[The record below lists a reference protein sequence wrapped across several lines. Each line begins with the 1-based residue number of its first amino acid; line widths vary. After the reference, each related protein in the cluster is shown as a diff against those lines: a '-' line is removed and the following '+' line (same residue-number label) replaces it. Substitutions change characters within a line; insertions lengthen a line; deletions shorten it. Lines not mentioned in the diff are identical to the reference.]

1 MSQGCLPRHLPN
13 SFLSS
18 IGIKN
23 EVVSNL
29 HSLLLMPVKGV
40 LCTYVEKEFPL
51 V

>member
-1 MSQGCLPRHLPN
+1 MSQYCLPRHLPN

-23 EVVSNL
+23 EVAQQFT
-29 HSLLLMPVKGV
+29 LLMPVKGI
-40 LCTYVEKEFPL
+40 LCTYVEEFPL